1 MTLPSSG
8 PISLN
13 DIRNELTSQTNVETA
28 LKQAS
33 IGTYVAINTN
43 SPSYPNANSP
53 YAMSE
58 WYGYNQNA
66 VALTSFSSS
75 STGDPDTG
83 VACTFTPDTTRYHNG
98 VNSYPQVGD
107 KVYTNSAGT
116 TPFNSG
122 GDYYKNDDGNAMVTD
137 ATGEVTLLAVC
148 R

>member
-13 DIRNELTSQTNVETA
+13 DIRNELTGQTNVQTA
-28 LKQAS
+28 LKEAS
-33 IGTYVAINTN
+33 IGTYATINTN

-66 VALTSFSSS
+66 VSLTSFSSS
-75 STGDPDTG
+75 STGDADTG
-83 VACTFTPDTTRYHNG
+83 IACTFTPDTTRYHNG
-98 VNSYPQVGD
+98 ISSYPQVGD
-107 KVYTNSAGT
+107 LVYTNSAGT
-116 TPFNSG
+116 IPFDSMGN
-122 GDYYKNDDGNAMVTD
+122 YYKNADGNAMVTD
-137 ATGEVTLLAVC
+137 SFGEVTLLAGC